1 MSGPRYVNQSRTNYV
16 VRVEVNGAQTSSA
29 RHARRWTVSDL
40 AANAGVS
47 VNTIKRIEV
56 DEGVPSTMA
65 RNLMTVRSALESAG
79 IEFIGTPD
87 DAPGIR
93 IHTRAPRAR

>member
-1 MSGPRYVNQSRTNYV
+1 MIT
-16 VRVEVNGAQTSSA
+16 GAQTSSA

-40 AANAGVS
+40 AANVGVS

-65 RNLMTVRSALESAG
+65 RNLMAVRSALESAG

-93 IHTRAPRAR
+93 IQTRAPRAR

>member
-1 MSGPRYVNQSRTNYV
+1 MSGQRYVNQSPTNCV

-56 DEGVPSTMA
+56 DEGVASTMA
-65 RNLMTVRSALESAG
+65 RNLMSVRSSLESAG

-87 DAPGIR
+87 RAPGIR
-93 IHTRAPRAR
+93 IHTRAPRTK